1 MSSSHP
7 KHGHWHAAARTKYE
21 QSNQNISNHVPML
34 FLGTSQEQERA
45 RAERAAAAT
54 RAAAASSSS
63 RKRPSSAEEPAA
75 KRRLRAVSTYGLPA
89 RVGCLDLNT
98 EQVDTI

>member
-1 MSSSHP
+1 MSSMLC
-7 KHGHWHAAARTKYE
+7 
-21 QSNQNISNHVPML
+21 QSMFPP
-34 FLGTSQEQERA
+34 FLLGISQEQERA
-45 RAERAAAAT
+45 RAERAAAAAT

-63 RKRPSSAEEPAA
+63 RRRPSSAEEPAA
-75 KRRLRAVSTYGLPA
+75 KRRSRVVPTYGSPA